1 MFFRPSFLLPSVAM
15 FSGCLSCWQS
25 FRRARCSVFRSSFRP
40 VVFLPGLVSVFS
52 DCLSGLL
59 SFCRGLSQCFPIV
72 FPAGCL
78 SGGGLSQCFPIVF
91 QAALSGILSGRNGRK
106 PGGCCSAGRPSSAA
120 AGKKSLSPVAG
131 RKAVFRYPRIPLRS
145 GRNSP
150 ASEERPL
157 PPPAKGCVRRLI
169 PPSGAG
175 GILRGEGTE

>member
-52 DCLSGLL
+52 DRLSGRL
-59 SFCRGLSQCFPIV
+59 SFWR
-72 FPAGCL
+72 
-78 SGGGLSQCFPIVF
+78 GLSQCFPIVF